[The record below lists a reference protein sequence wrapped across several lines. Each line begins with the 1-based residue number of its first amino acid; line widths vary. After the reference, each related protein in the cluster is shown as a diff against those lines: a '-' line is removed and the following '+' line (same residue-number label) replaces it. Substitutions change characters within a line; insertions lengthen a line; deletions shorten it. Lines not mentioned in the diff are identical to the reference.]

1 MRLDEKHIFNQKTLK
16 VLVESNSFV
25 VDGGRVKPLR
35 RQGRQ
40 WNRSGKLNQEVKRMT
55 SVNQSGELRNRGGKN
70 DGAKSVL
77 ALFSIRLKH

>member
-55 SVNQSGELRNRGGKN
+55 SVNQSGELGNRGKN